1 LAGKCYLAHRDLHS
15 ITSLNKL
22 VVEIRLIQSFPSVL
36 SQRYLLNVYG

>member
-22 VVEIRLIQSFPSVL
+22 VVEIRLIQS
-36 SQRYLLNVYG
+36 LLRAWTTPGVDHLT